1 MVSRIH
7 LVLLWQVFSKS
18 GGADVLQNPI
28 WEAGHLHPA
37 SQKEDEGALS
47 PVPAGLVSGFAGW
60 MLRLFVS
67 PDSPNPKLREPLLS
81 SGCQV
86 QSLQSL

>member
-1 MVSRIH
+1 MVSQIY

-47 PVPAGLVSGFAGW
+47 PVPAGRVSG
-60 MLRLFVS
+60 FVS
-67 PDSPNPKLREPLLS
+67 PDSPNPRLREPLLS
-81 SGCQV
+81 SGCPV
-86 QSLQSL
+86 QSL